1 MSRFKV
7 FAVAAILALG
17 SLTIAT
23 EASARGGHGHFG
35 GFHHGFGGF
44 HHGFGGFHH
53 GFGFYGGGYRYW
65 GAPYYYG
72 YYPYAGCWRLHRV
85 WTPFGPRL
93 HRINVCAYRYYRYY

>member
-1 MSRFKV
+1 MSRLKV
-7 FAVAAILALG
+7 LAVAAILALG

-23 EASARGGHGHFG
+23 EASARGGHWGGHGGHFG

-44 HHGFGGFHH
+44 HR
-53 GFGFYGGGYRYW
+53 GFGFRGGYGYW

-72 YYPYAGCWRLHRV
+72 YYPYAGCWRWHRV

-93 HRINVCAYRYYRYY
+93 HRFNACAYRYYRYY